1 MRKFTQAELDK
12 IIENHQHWLKKD
24 CDNSEKM
31 KANFNNVDLSDADL
45 RNANLS
51 YVNFSKANL
60 RHADLSDADLRGAD
74 LSNTNLSNA
83 KLIDASFIGA
93 NLNDTDLHNTDL
105 SNANLSC
112 VHFIGA
118 NLKGANLRYADLS
131 DANLSDA
138 NLSDANLR
146 DADLRGANLSNT
158 KGLLSSIDYLK
169 QNFEFTKDGIIA
181 YKTFNGSYTQNLN
194 WKIEPEAIITENVNF
209 NRTELCGCG
218 INVAPLEWVKKH
230 YNGDIWKVLIKWE
243 WLCGV
248 IVPYNTNGKIRCE
261 RVQLIEIID
270 RS

>member
-138 NLSDANLR
+138 NLR

-230 YNGDIWKVLIKWE
+230 YNGVIWKVLIKWE

-248 IVPYNTNGKIRCE
+248 IVPYNTDGKIRCE